1 MVIIHISGASGSGKS
16 YLGKKLSE
24 LFGDRI
30 IIKCIDDLRVDFM
43 KQHYGDSERYII
55 DKDAYQEFINRY
67 VEQEKKK
74 DKPLI
79 FVGINNNPYPSW
91 QKDIYYS
98 FHSNY
103 NFYIDIDNNTLV
115 KQKCVRYLTED
126 LKDIT
131 NDKIAMDDLLNN
143 NEKFIRVLCEGI
155 KRECDIKE
163 IVKYS
168 NKWKNDYETQGYV
181 IASSDE
187 IYKKVVDILNYKI

>member
-16 YLGKKLSE
+16 YLGKKLLD
-24 LFGDRI
+24 LFDDRI

-103 NFYIDIDNNTLV
+103 NFYIGADKGKGLYGKNASIDKNTKLFAFFSEIIATGSDLV
-115 KQKCVRYLTED
+115 SMPERSNVYINYLIDESGSLTELSQRD
-126 LKDIT
+126 Y
-131 NDKIAMDDLLNN
+131 DLLSENQ
-143 NEKFIRVLCEGI
+143 K
-155 KRECDIKE
+155 
-163 IVKYS
+163 
-168 NKWKNDYETQGYV
+168 
-181 IASSDE
+181 
-187 IYKKVVDILNYKI
+187 